1 MPEGSHFRRT
11 ARRPV
16 ELAVRFR
23 RDAEGA
29 ALEHVGTLL
38 DLGLGGAQ
46 VRSGRAPDVGAR
58 VRITLIAP
66 SAWDPLDLPAE
77 VRWADAKAFGVAF
90 ERLSRAEAAALY
102 ELLSVSRFALS
113 AENMSA
119 ENMSAENMKEE
130 KA

>member
-23 RDAEGA
+23 RDADDA
-29 ALEHVGTLL
+29 ALEHSGTLL

-46 VRSGRAPDVGAR
+46 VRSTRAPDVGVR

-77 VRWADAKAFGVAF
+77 VRWADAEAFGVAF

-102 ELLSVSRFALS
+102 QLLSVSRFAS
-113 AENMSA
+113 SDDKTKKA
-119 ENMSAENMKEE
+119 EE